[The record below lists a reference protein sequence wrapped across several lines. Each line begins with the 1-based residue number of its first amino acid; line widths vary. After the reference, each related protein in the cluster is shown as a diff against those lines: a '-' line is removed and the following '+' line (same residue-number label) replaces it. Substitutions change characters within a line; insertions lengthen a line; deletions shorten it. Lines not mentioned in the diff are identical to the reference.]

1 MGPRVEREDGNM
13 RSLGGRPMTG
23 YTAHIDTFARDNLP
37 PRAQWPD
44 FRFDLGDLQYPE
56 RLNATAELLDR
67 WVERGD
73 GDRRCFLAPGLGW
86 SYGQVHQRVNRIA
99 NVLVRDL
106 GLVPGNRLLIRS
118 PNNPTMVAVYLA
130 ALKAGAVVVATMPML
145 RARELSYMIDK
156 ARISHAVCDAR
167 LADDLEKAQAMS
179 DSLKRIVYFATE
191 STDGLEALMASA
203 PDEFA
208 AVDTAAEDVC
218 LIGFTSGTTGR
229 PKGTMHFHRDLLA
242 TCDTY
247 GRHVLQPHGDDLFI
261 GSPPI
266 AFTFGLGGLVLFPMR
281 VGAASVLIEQ
291 APPPK
296 LIEAIEAFRPTV
308 CFTAPTA
315 YRAMAAMLE
324 SRDISSLRTCVSA
337 GEPLPKPTWD
347 SWYEKTGIKI
357 LDGIGSTEMLHIF
370 IGAPADKVRPGSTGL
385 PVPGYEAR
393 ILDEAGR
400 EAAVGSAGRL
410 AVRGPTGCRYLADER
425 QTTYVV
431 DGWNVTGDTYMKDE
445 DGYYWFQAR
454 GDDMIISSGYNI
466 AGPEVEE
473 ALLSHPA
480 VAECGV
486 VGAPHEERGQIVTAF
501 VVLKP
506 GHHGDAAMSKA
517 LDDHVKSEIAPYKHP
532 RSIVYVDALPR
543 TQTGKLQRYVLR
555 QWAEA
560 PGHTKAS

>member
-1 MGPRVEREDGNM
+1 
-13 RSLGGRPMTG
+13 MTG
-23 YTAHIDTFARDNLP
+23 YTAHIDTFARENLP
-37 PRAQWPD
+37 PREQWPE
-44 FRFDLGDLQYPE
+44 FRFDLPELQYPE
-56 RLNATAELLDR
+56 RLNAAAELLDR
-67 WVERGD
+67 WVERGE
-73 GDRRCFLAPGLGW
+73 GKRCCFVAPSLEW
-86 SYGQVHQRVNRIA
+86 SYGQTQERVNRIA
-99 NVLVRDL
+99 NVLTGHL
-106 GLVPGNRLLIRS
+106 GLKPGNRLLIRS
-118 PNNPTMVAVYLA
+118 PNNPMMVAVYLA

-145 RARELSYMIDK
+145 RARELAFMIDK
-156 ARISHAVCDAR
+156 AEISHAVCDAR
-167 LADDLEKAQAMS
+167 LADDLDKARATS
-179 DSLKRIVYFATE
+179 ETLKHIVYFAT
-191 STDGLEALMASA
+191 DARGGLEDLMASA
-203 PDEFA
+203 SADFT

-242 TCDTY
+242 TCDSY
-247 GRHVLQPHGDDLFI
+247 GRHVLQPHGRDLFI

-281 VGAASVLIEQ
+281 VGASSVLVEQ

-296 LIEAIEAFRPTV
+296 LIEAIETFRPTV
-308 CFTAPTA
+308 CCTAPTA
-315 YRAMAAMLE
+315 YRAMATML
-324 SRDISSLRTCVSA
+324 DGHDVSSLRICVSA
-337 GEPLPKPTWD
+337 GEPLPTPTWD
-347 SWYEKTGIKI
+347 AWYEKTGIKI

-370 IGAPADKVRPGSTGL
+370 IGAPADKVRPGATGL

-393 ILDEAGR
+393 VIDEQGR
-400 EAAVGSAGRL
+400 DAAPGQVGRL

-431 DGWNVTGDTYMKDE
+431 DGWNFTGDTYVKDE

-486 VGAPHEERGQIVTAF
+486 VGAPDEERGQIVTAY
-501 VVLKP
+501 VVLKA
-506 GHHGDAAMSKA
+506 GHNGDAAMSKA

-532 RSIVYVDALPR
+532 RLILFIDTLPR

-555 QWAEA
+555 QWAAA
-560 PGHTKAS
+560 PGCMKAS

>member
-1 MGPRVEREDGNM
+1 
-13 RSLGGRPMTG
+13 MTA

-37 PRAQWPD
+37 PRDQWPE
-44 FRFDLGDLQYPE
+44 FRFDLPELRYPD
-56 RLNATAELLDR
+56 RLNAAAELLDA
-67 WVERGD
+67 WVERGE
-73 GDRRCFLAPGLGW
+73 GARRCVLAPGLEW
-86 SYGQVHQRVNRIA
+86 SYGELHDRVDRIA

-106 GLVPGNRLLIRS
+106 GLVPGNRLLLRA
-118 PNNPTMVAVYLA
+118 PNNPIMVAVYLA

-145 RARELSYMIDK
+145 RPRELAYMIDK
-156 ARISHAVCDAR
+156 ANISHAVCDAR
-167 LADDLEKAQAMS
+167 LADDLEKARSAS
-179 DSLKRIVYFATE
+179 ECLKHIVYFATGAD
-191 STDGLEALMASA
+191 DGLEALMAAAASDFA
-203 PDEFA
+203 PVE
-208 AVDTAAEDVC
+208 TAAEDVC

-247 GRHVLQPHGDDLFI
+247 GRHVLQPRDDDLFI

-291 APPPK
+291 AAPPK

-315 YRAMAAMLE
+315 YRAMASML
-324 SRDISSLRTCVSA
+324 DKHDVSSLRVCVSA

-347 SWYEKTGIKI
+347 TWHDRTGIRI

-370 IGAPADKVRPGSTGL
+370 IGAPEDKVRPGATGL

-393 ILDEAGR
+393 IIDETGKDVAAGT
-400 EAAVGSAGRL
+400 VGRL
-410 AVRGPTGCRYLADER
+410 AVRGPTGCRYLSDER
-425 QTTYVV
+425 QLAYVV
-431 DGWNVTGDTYMKDE
+431 DGWNVTGDTYVKDA

-454 GDDMIISSGYNI
+454 ADDMIISSGYNI

-486 VGAPHEERGQIVTAF
+486 VGAPDEERGQIVAAY
-501 VVLKP
+501 VVLKA
-506 GHHGDAAMSKA
+506 GHQGDAAMSKA

-532 RSIVYVDALPR
+532 RLIHFVDSLPR

-555 QWAEA
+555 QWAGA
-560 PGHTKAS
+560 PGCMKAS